1 MNNLLAGTPSGET
14 SDLYPDQRLT
24 TQALHADYGYTSCD
38 VCNLIPQPTW
48 AYGSCQACE
57 RYQAPVHYY
66 PGADVGDPRMT
77 GTQGFVPLPNQYAP
91 PAVLR
96 AVQSCDIRTVAA
108 DRGASW
114 QNYNLSSTCGGTG
127 KTSFE

>member
-1 MNNLLAGTPSGET
+1 MNNLLAGTPSGEA

-57 RYQAPVHYY
+57 RYQAPGHSGLH
-66 PGADVGDPRMT
+66 PSPRSLRSPCCAQGGAE
-77 GTQGFVPLPNQYAP
+77 L
-91 PAVLR
+91 
-96 AVQSCDIRTVAA
+96 
-108 DRGASW
+108 
-114 QNYNLSSTCGGTG
+114 
-127 KTSFE
+127 